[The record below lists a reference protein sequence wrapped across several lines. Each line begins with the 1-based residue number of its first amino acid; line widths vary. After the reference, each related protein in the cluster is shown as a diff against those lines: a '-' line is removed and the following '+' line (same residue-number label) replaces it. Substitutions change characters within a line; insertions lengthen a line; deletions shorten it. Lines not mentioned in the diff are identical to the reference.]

1 MMVATSEKTYFKGRK
16 LPRKTRRKGDI
27 VRRKT
32 QKKTQTETT

>member
-16 LPRKTRRKGDI
+16 LPRKTRKGDI

-32 QKKTQTETT
+32 QTETT